1 MSRLGQAVRAALFA
15 GVVLAIWTFALP
27 ALAEPAALCDDR
39 GATVLAGPPALEA
52 PDIAVERARVGTSC
66 EGEDRFL
73 GAAFVPGQRSSA
85 PVPPTAE
92 PFAPTQPQVLTPP
105 SGQVLPVATVV
116 ALPHDG
122 VRSRVERPPRV

>member
-1 MSRLGQAVRAALFA
+1 MSRLGQTVRAALFA

-27 ALAEPAALCDDR
+27 ARAEPGVLCDDR
-39 GATVLAGPPALEA
+39 GATVLAAAPALEA
-52 PDIAVERARVGTSC
+52 ADIAIERARVSAAC
-66 EGEDRFL
+66 DGEDRFL
-73 GAAFVPGQRSSA
+73 GAAVVPGQQSSA

-92 PFAPTQPQVLTPP
+92 PFLPAQPQVLTPP
-105 SGQVLPVATVV
+105 SGEVLPIAVAA